1 VPSANVTCPPGSIE
15 CTSHA
20 IRTNSQRLCAQTPQ
34 PQTIKMTATGAG
46 TKLLFFL
53 RKLLAHVVA
62 AISVRSRHCAWRT
75 RESNGTAGFDDD
87 DNDNDKNN
95 ENDNGNND
103 YNDND
108 DGNDNDNIVNMSA

>member
-1 VPSANVTCPPGSIE
+1 
-15 CTSHA
+15 
-20 IRTNSQRLCAQTPQ
+20 
-34 PQTIKMTATGAG
+34 MTATGAG

-53 RKLLAHVVA
+53 RKLLAHAVA
-62 AISVRSRHCAWRT
+62 AISVRSRHCVWRT

-95 ENDNGNND
+95 ENDNDDND

-108 DGNDNDNIVNMSA
+108 DGNDNDNMSA